1 MSEELLRQPRTFWQ
15 WLTNQPGTIYS
26 PPLPA
31 APALPRAAL
40 DIIDAQ
46 LQRIHRE
53 LNSFTTLEGAETKGY
68 LALVASL
75 DKLHE
80 ELIRRS
86 KDETVPARQG

>member
-15 WLTNQPGTIYS
+15 WLTNQPGAIYS
-26 PPLPA
+26 PPLP
-31 APALPRAAL
+31 PAQLAAL

-80 ELIRRS
+80 ELVRRS
-86 KDETVPARQG
+86 KNETVPARQS